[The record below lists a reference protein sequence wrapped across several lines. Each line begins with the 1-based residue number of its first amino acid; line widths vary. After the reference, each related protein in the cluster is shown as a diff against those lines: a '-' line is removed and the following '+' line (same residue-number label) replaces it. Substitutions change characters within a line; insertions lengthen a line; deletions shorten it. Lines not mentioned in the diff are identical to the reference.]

1 MKSIILLVALF
12 VTPFCLALGQDHTVS
27 VDHVDGTLSA
37 NAIPSGELI
46 TFYIR
51 LTNVS
56 ADTAWRGITNGFEV
70 YSPDG
75 AEWTTTTSDTLPTLT
90 WGDHFDLIFQLTEFS
105 VTGSGA
111 DTLGWA
117 GSKMTGIGLPTLFD
131 DTAYTI
137 TIGPIDTSHH
147 GRMICLDSSYYPP
160 TGIWKWASGGGAAN
174 SRTPVWGGPYCYFI
188 VDPASPPTLVGAQPA
203 GLTFKADGGEQ
214 PDTLTFTVLISDSS
228 SISVDFS
235 GALTAKAGGDFT
247 FSPTSGTHGTEVTVS
262 IDGRGLSEGTHT
274 GVITLTANDAAN
286 TTFEIPITLFMDM
299 AVSVKPIE
307 HEVLPSDFV
316 LSQNYPNPFNPTTR
330 IAFDL
335 PTKSLVTLTVYNVLG
350 QRVITLV
357 NEKLAAGKYVA
368 DWNGRSS
375 GGNEVASGI
384 YFYRLHSEQFTQT
397 KKMVLLK

>member
-1 MKSIILLVALF
+1 MKMKILIVGLCMAM
-12 VTPFCLALGQDHTVS
+12 TVS
-27 VDHVDGTLSA
+27 VAAQDQLFRIDYVDGAISA
-37 NAIPSGELI
+37 NAVPSDQAS

-51 LTNVS
+51 MTNNEDQS
-56 ADTAWRGITNGFEV
+56 FKGITNGFEI
-70 YSPDG
+70 YSPQG
-75 AEWTTTTSDTLPTLT
+75 ATWTATTATLLTSIPWTTNFMFFFITNTNIDATGYDTV
-90 WGDHFDLIFQLTEFS
+90 GFGG
-105 VTGSGA
+105 TGSGIPPS
-111 DTLGWA
+111 LGFL
-117 GSKMTGIGLPTLFD
+117 GLFD
-131 DTAYTI
+131 DTVYSLTLGPF
-137 TIGPIDTSHH
+137 TTSGIGEQICIDSAF
-147 GRMICLDSSYYPP
+147 YPP
-160 TGIWKWASGGGAAN
+160 SGYWKWTEGGTVGA
-174 SRTPVWGGPYCYFI
+174 RYPLWGGPYCYFI
-188 VDPASPPTLVGAQPA
+188 VDAANPPTLVGAQPA
-203 GLTFKADGGEQ
+203 GLTFIADGGEQ

-286 TTFEIPITLFMDM
+286 TTFDIPITLLIDM

-307 HEVLPSDFV
+307 YEVLPSDFV
-316 LSQNYPNPFNPTTR
+316 LSQNYPNPFNPTTQ